1 MNNNFDFS
9 TITTIN
15 SPQRVSNKGFNTKP
29 ITSQL
34 LNSDNDYI
42 KMMAMFIESQKR
54 AIENNYMNPEQAQA
68 SNDLLDTVSSMN
80 PSSINDSEQMRNL
93 YELSFNII
101 DLSKQNGSR
110 VNESFYNWLQEN
122 K

>member
-1 MNNNFDFS
+1 
-9 TITTIN
+9 
-15 SPQRVSNKGFNTKP
+15 
-29 ITSQL
+29 
-34 LNSDNDYI
+34 
-42 KMMAMFIESQKR
+42 MAMFIESQKR